1 MAFPV
6 QISWWYFFLSVRK
19 IFWSIIAGGR
29 LETLNLVQENL
40 IDSDLTNH
48 TIGDE
53 KSKNN
58 DTNNVTNNAESKQ
71 SVLARKLM
79 DAYGDSMLH
88 VHALFSKH
96 YGITNRLAI
105 SHMPHLI
112 DK

>member
-1 MAFPV
+1 MV
-6 QISWWYFFLSVRK
+6 FFLSVRK
-19 IFWSIIAGGR
+19 IFSSIIAGGR

-58 DTNNVTNNAESKQ
+58 DTKRDDSIVTNNAESKQ

>member
-1 MAFPV
+1 M
-6 QISWWYFFLSVRK
+6 
-19 IFWSIIAGGR
+19 
-29 LETLNLVQENL
+29 ETLNVEQENK
-40 IDSDLTNH
+40 IDSDYTNH
-48 TIGDE
+48 TKLANGDE

-58 DTNNVTNNAESKQ
+58 DTKRDDSIVTNNEESKQ
-71 SVLARKLM
+71 NVGRKLM
-79 DAYGDSMLH
+79 DAYGDSMLY

>member
-1 MAFPV
+1 MV
-6 QISWWYFFLSVRK
+6 FFLSVRK
-19 IFWSIIAGGR
+19 IFSSIIAGGR
-29 LETLNLVQENL
+29 LETLNLVQENR
-40 IDSDLTNH
+40 IDSDLTNP
-48 TIGDE
+48 TIGYE

>member
-1 MAFPV
+1 MVF
-6 QISWWYFFLSVRK
+6 IFLSVRR

-29 LETLNLVQENL
+29 LETLNLVQENR
-40 IDSDLTNH
+40 IHSNLTHH

-58 DTNNVTNNAESKQ
+58 DTKRDDSIVTNNAESKQ